1 MTSENLVLTYLAR
14 IDETNP
20 TYHAV
25 TEVNQHALQE
35 ARELD
40 RELQKTGPR
49 SRLHGIPILV
59 KDSLSVDGLQ
69 NTAGSKCLVGATT
82 KESSVIT
89 RLRKAG
95 AIILGKSNMSE
106 WGNCR
111 SSVQTASNGWSAT
124 GNQTLGIYHA
134 RQDPCGSS
142 SGSAV
147 AVALG
152 LSAAAVG
159 VETVGSI
166 TCPAMRSNLVSIKT
180 TSGLVARDNVIVAQ
194 SRGSVGPITHSVKDS
209 AIMLSIMAGP
219 NADDPLSTKIPFE
232 EIPDYAA
239 SCTPGSLRGSRLAIP
254 RNAILN
260 PIARD
265 MNTVP
270 VIEIFN
276 SFLQQLNDAGATI
289 IDPVN
294 YTAYDQVNSKDAPQ
308 SIFGPAEYKRDTED
322 YLKSLETNP
331 RNIQTMEDLIACTKE
346 LDSEEY
352 PSRDVAVLE
361 AARDADEFE
370 SPRVTAAWEK
380 MQYLGGPGGIDGV
393 LDSAGA
399 DAIIY
404 PSVCSSDVPGLVG
417 YPVVCVPLGFMPK
430 NTPIQTNSR
439 GDLISEGPGIP

>member
-35 ARELD
+35 AIELD
-40 RELQKTGPR
+40 RELQETGPR
-49 SRLHGIPILV
+49 SMLHGIPILV

-69 NTAGSKCLVGATT
+69 NTAGSNCLVRAIT

-95 AIILGKSNMSE
+95 AIILGKANMSE
-106 WGNCR
+106 WGNSR

-124 GNQTLGIYHA
+124 GNQTLGIYHE

-152 LSAAAVG
+152 LSAASVG

-166 TCPAMRSNLVSIKT
+166 TCPAMRSNLVSIKP
-180 TSGLVARDNVIVAQ
+180 TSGLVARDNVIVTK

-219 NADDPLSTKIPFE
+219 NANDPLSTKIPFE

-239 SCTPGSLRGSRLAIP
+239 SCKRGSLRGSRLAVP

-265 MNTVP
+265 MNTAP
-270 VIEIFN
+270 VIKIFN
-276 SFLQQLNDAGATI
+276 SVLDQLNDAGASI
-289 IDPVN
+289 IDPAN
-294 YTAYDQVNSKDAPQ
+294 YTAYDQVVSEDPPQ
-308 SIFGPAEYKRDTED
+308 CVFGPAEYKRDTER
-322 YLKSLETNP
+322 YFKSLERNP
-331 RNIQTMEDLIACTKE
+331 RNIQTMEDLIACTKD

-352 PSRDVAVLE
+352 PSRDLAVLE

-370 SPRVTAAWEK
+370 SPRITAAWEK

-393 LDSAGA
+393 LDSSGA

-404 PSVCSSDVPGLVG
+404 PSICSSDVPGLVG
-417 YPVVCVPLGFMPK
+417 YPVICVPLGFMPK
-430 NTPIQTNSR
+430 DTPIQTNPR
-439 GDLISEGPGIP
+439 GDLIAEGPGIP